1 MARRLF
7 LAALAGVIAL
17 PSCVL
22 SPRLNVAGV
31 WRGPYGK
38 FGAVYLVLEQDGD
51 AITGYSC
58 DFESGIRLHS
68 GAPVIGTFPTMSSL
82 IGPAHA
88 GPCCAHRIGARLN
101 LAVFDRRE
109 ITGGWT
115 FVDGRVSSDVLDF
128 RRADS
133 APAECALQ

>member
-1 MARRLF
+1 MARGLF

-17 PSCVL
+17 SSCVL
-22 SPRLNVAGV
+22 SPQLNVTGV

-38 FGAVYLVLEQDGD
+38 FGAVYLVLEQHGD

-68 GAPVIGTFPTMSSL
+68 GAPVAGTYPAMSSL
-82 IGPAHA
+82 IGAAHA

-101 LAVFDRRE
+101 LAVFDKRE
-109 ITGGWT
+109 ITGAWT
-115 FVDGRVSSDVLDF
+115 FADGRVSTDVLDF

-133 APAECALQ
+133 APAGCALQ